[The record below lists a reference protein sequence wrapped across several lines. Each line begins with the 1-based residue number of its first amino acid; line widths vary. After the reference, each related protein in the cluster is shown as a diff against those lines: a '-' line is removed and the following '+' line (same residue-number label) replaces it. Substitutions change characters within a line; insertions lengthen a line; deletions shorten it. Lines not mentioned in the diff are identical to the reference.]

1 MNWRAVWAIAYKDV
15 SVALRTRAVAL
26 PLIIVPLVLMVGI
39 PAVVGLITGMANE
52 MDAAEAQVQD
62 LTRAMPPE
70 FAARYA
76 GLNDVQAGLVYF
88 LIYLFAPMYLVLP
101 LMASSVVAADSFAG
115 EKERKT
121 LEALV
126 YTPTTDRELLLAKVF
141 GAWIPGALVGIG
153 GFVVYSIVANIVAL
167 NVVGMLI
174 LPNTLWLLL
183 AFFVGPAAAALG
195 LGVTV
200 IASSRVSTFQEA
212 YQIGSLV
219 VLPVVLL
226 VVGQAMGAFLL
237 SNALVALLGLIL
249 WATDVVVFAFAA
261 ASFRRTTLMTR
272 L

>member
-15 SVALRTRAVAL
+15 SLALRTRAVAL
-26 PLIIVPLVLMVGI
+26 PLLIVPLVLMVGI
-39 PAVVGLITGMANE
+39 PAVVGLITSMANE
-52 MDAAEAQVQD
+52 MAAAGAQVQD

-126 YTPTTDRELLLAKVF
+126 YTPTTDRELLLAKLL
-141 GAWIPGALVGIG
+141 GAWIPGAFVGIG
-153 GFVVYSIVANIVAL
+153 GFFVYSIVANIVAL

-237 SNALVALLGLIL
+237 SNALVALLGVIL
-249 WATDVVVFAFAA
+249 WATDAVIFAFAA
-261 ASFRRTTLMTR
+261 ASFRRTTLMAR
-272 L
+272 I

>member
-1 MNWRAVWAIAYKDV
+1 MNWRAIWSIAYKDV
-15 SVALRTRAVAL
+15 SVALRTRAVML
-26 PLIIVPLVLMVGI
+26 PLLIVPLVLMVGI
-39 PAVVGLITGMANE
+39 PSVVGLISGMANQ
-52 MDAAEAQVQD
+52 MAAAEAQMAD

-70 FAARYA
+70 FASRYA
-76 GLNDVQAGLVYF
+76 GLNDVQTGLVYF

-101 LMASSVVAADSFAG
+101 LMASAVVAADSFAG

-126 YTPTTDRELLLAKVF
+126 YTPTTDRELLFAKVL
-141 GAWIPGALVGIG
+141 GAWIPGTLVGLG
-153 GFVVYSIVANIVAL
+153 GFIAYTIVANIVAY

-183 AFFVGPAAAALG
+183 AFFVGPAAAAFG

-200 IASSRVSTFQEA
+200 IASSRVNSFQEA

-219 VLPVVLL
+219 VLPIVML

-237 SNALVALLGLIL
+237 SNWLVAGLGLVL
-249 WATDVVVFAFAA
+249 WTADAVVFYFASV
-261 ASFRRTTLMTR
+261 SFSRSTLMAR
-272 L
+272 I

>member
-1 MNWRAVWAIAYKDV
+1 MNWRAIWAIASKDV
-15 SVALRTRAVAL
+15 SVALRTRAVML
-26 PLIIVPLVLMVGI
+26 PLLIVPLVLMVGI
-39 PAVVGLITGMANE
+39 PSVVGLISGMANQ
-52 MDAAEAQVQD
+52 MAAAESQMAD

-70 FAARYA
+70 FASRYA

-88 LIYLFAPMYLVLP
+88 LVYLFAPMYLVLP
-101 LMASSVVAADSFAG
+101 LMASAVVAADSFAG

-126 YTPTTDRELLLAKVF
+126 YTPTTDRELLLAKVL
-141 GAWIPGALVGIG
+141 GALIPGAMVGLG
-153 GFVVYSIVANIVAL
+153 GFVVYTIVANLVAL

-183 AFFVGPAAAALG
+183 AFFVGPAAAAFG

-200 IASSRVSTFQEA
+200 IASSRVNSFQEA

-219 VLPVVLL
+219 VLPIVLL

-237 SNALVALLGLIL
+237 SNWLVLLLGIVL
-249 WATDVVVFAFAA
+249 WAADAVVFFIAS
-261 ASFRRTTLMTR
+261 ASFRRTALMAR
-272 L
+272 I